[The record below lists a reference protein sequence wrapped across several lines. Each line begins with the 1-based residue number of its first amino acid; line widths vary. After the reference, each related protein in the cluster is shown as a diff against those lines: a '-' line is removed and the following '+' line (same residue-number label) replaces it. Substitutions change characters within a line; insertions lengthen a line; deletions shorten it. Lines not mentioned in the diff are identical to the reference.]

1 MMSLANPKGTFILAG
16 GINNEYRA
24 ASLAVLD
31 SRQLTAVSPQ
41 TPGNRFQC
49 TNCPSGRPRRFLLLP
64 RSELNI
70 GSGMP
75 YNWVTSL
82 YRRGDTI
89 VTAVSELREPADAA
103 TITELV
109 ELSGELTPKSISF
122 GAGYKEAHERLEK
135 LGRIDH
141 KWSECQEQKHPAI
154 IREWEENLGWREI
167 EIPWVH

>member
-1 MMSLANPKGTFILAG
+1 MQWAP
-16 GINNEYRA
+16 R
-24 ASLAVLD
+24 
-31 SRQLTAVSPQ
+31 TA
-41 TPGNRFQC
+41 
-49 TNCPSGRPRRFLLLP
+49 
-64 RSELNI
+64 
-70 GSGMP
+70 SGMP

-89 VTAVSELREPADAA
+89 VTAVSELRGPADAA

-109 ELSGELTPKSISF
+109 ELSGDLTPKSISF

-154 IREWEENLGWREI
+154 IREWERKFKGHGNRHGGRRCGRIGKATPRRSCLG
-167 EIPWVH
+167 HH